1 MAQISG
7 FITNLGKYNEG
18 ELVGEWIDFPISDED
33 LQAALQRI
41 GIGSTDEFG
50 QPYEEI
56 FFTDW
61 ELPEGMDWQVFGEYP
76 DIEKVNEVAEVL
88 EGSNYSE
95 DVLSAI
101 FNHYSNLDEALDAIT
116 NEKFFVYS
124 GAYDAESL
132 GRAAVDEIDGGPEN
146 LSPETLA
153 QYFDYEAYGRN
164 METAGFFEYI
174 DSGAIEFFN

>member
-1 MAQISG
+1 MSDIKG

-18 ELVGEWIDFPISDED
+18 ELIGEWIDFPISEED
-33 LQAALQRI
+33 LQEVLQRI

-50 QPYEEI
+50 SPYEEY

-61 ELPEGMDWQVFGEYP
+61 DLPSGMSWQIFGEYP
-76 DIEKVNEVAEVL
+76 DIEQVNEVAEAIDN
-88 EGSNYSE
+88 SSYSG
-95 DVLSAI
+95 DVIGAI
-101 FNHYSNLDEALDAIT
+101 FEHYSTIDEALDAIA

-164 METAGFFEYI
+164 METSGSIDYI